1 MPTNQAFT
9 ELMQFQQDTE
19 ALASIAGRLS
29 WDQETMMPKGSA
41 EQRATEQAAIVRTI
55 HTRNTDPRIAD
66 WLDKI
71 TPRGEKESANIR
83 LMKKIIRKPA
93 KFREILMR
101 PLLVLRQKLTAF
113 GPLQGRM
120 KMSQN
125 IFPFSL
131 KLLN

>member
-1 MPTNQAFT
+1 MP
-9 ELMQFQQDTE
+9 E
-19 ALASIAGRLS
+19 
-29 WDQETMMPKGSA
+29 GSA

-71 TPRGEKESANIR
+71 TSQGEIESANIR
-83 LMKKIIRKPA
+83 LIKKNYEKVCKVPGDLNASIARVTSK
-93 KFREILMR
+93 R
-101 PLLVLRQKLTAF
+101 TAF
-113 GPLQGRM
+113 GPMQGRM

>member
-1 MPTNQAFT
+1 MPTNQAFN

-66 WLDKI
+66 WLDEI
-71 TPRGEKESANIR
+71 TPRGERESVNIR
-83 LMKKIIRKPA
+83 LISKNYEKACKVPGDLNASIARVTSKAHGIWA
-93 KFREILMR
+93 TA
-101 PLLVLRQKLTAF
+101 RQNENVAVAAAD
-113 GPLQGRM
+113 GERRGA
-120 KMSQN
+120 
-125 IFPFSL
+125 
-131 KLLN
+131 